1 MCIRDSYETLDIEE
15 WIPVYQG
22 VGQIGS
28 WHSYRIPIGDDW
40 LAWYDSL
47 SVLNE
52 VHFINDHDDTS
63 SAPGSV
69 YFSMVRDITPDLP
82 IEPSVSIEFDLTN
95 FRNERDDQIVTA
107 SFYSTIQDTDSYA
120 FSYNWEF
127 GDGESSDEA
136 NPVHDYIIEDD
147 HDYTVILT
155 VEDETGRQGWATTT
169 IQVDQGNSSFPLKF
183 NFVGDIMM
191 GRRLSL
197 IHI

>member
-1 MCIRDSYETLDIEE
+1 MPDSGTIIQVFSKIDSISEIQGIGFSNGENSIRYSFSGYETLDIEE

-63 SAPGSV
+63 SAPGNV

-82 IEPSVSIEFDLTN
+82 IDPSVSIEFDLTN
-95 FRNERDDQIVTA
+95 FRNERDNQIVTA
-107 SFYSTIQDTDSYA
+107 PFYSTIQDTDS
-120 FSYNWEF
+120 
-127 GDGESSDEA
+127 
-136 NPVHDYIIEDD
+136 
-147 HDYTVILT
+147 
-155 VEDETGRQGWATTT
+155 
-169 IQVDQGNSSFPLKF
+169 
-183 NFVGDIMM
+183 
-191 GRRLSL
+191 
-197 IHI
+197 